1 MSGGAGYILSKEAV
15 KRFVEDGIPDK
26 NKCRQSA
33 DGAEDVEMGKYS
45 VSDAFFTFLIYG
57 YVNTFI
63 DFYSFETGKCLEK
76 VNVFAGDSRDSFGR
90 GRFFPFV
97 PEHHLIPGHVD
108 KSFWYWRYIFYE
120 TDEVLNSFNAAF
132 HSLYSFICIF

>member
-1 MSGGAGYILSKEAV
+1 MSWCYYIIDIQFYCV
-15 KRFVEDGIPDK
+15 Y
-26 NKCRQSA
+26 
-33 DGAEDVEMGKYS
+33 GK
-45 VSDAFFTFLIYG
+45 L
-57 YVNTFI
+57 
-63 DFYSFETGKCLEK
+63 GKCLEK

-120 TDEVLNSFNAAF
+120 TDEVNILL
-132 HSLYSFICIF
+132 HHTHL